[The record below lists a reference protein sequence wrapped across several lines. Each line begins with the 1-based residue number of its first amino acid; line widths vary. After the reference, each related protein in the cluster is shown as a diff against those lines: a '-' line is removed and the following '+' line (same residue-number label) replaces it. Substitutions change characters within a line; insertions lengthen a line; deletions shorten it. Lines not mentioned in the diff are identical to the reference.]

1 MVVIPSVK
9 MSAATLFVLPFA
21 SFSNAKITCKT
32 SACLAYVCVQL
43 LAIAIEV
50 AFADNSEAR

>member
-21 SFSNAKITCKT
+21 SFSSAKIIRKKST
-32 SACLAYVCVQL
+32 CLASVCVQL
-43 LAIAIEV
+43 LTIAMEV
-50 AFADNSEAR
+50 AFADNSEPR